1 MTEELIREY
10 LALDSSSPTN
20 LKWIKPSG
28 RRVELGHVKGYLNSY
43 GYVKAKIKG
52 KAVSLH
58 RAVFLLHYGYF
69 PKEVDHINR
78 DKTDNRPDNLRA
90 ATRSSNCHNK
100 NYVGFNFDK
109 KSQKFRVRVQVTANE
124 RITVGWYDSAFEAR
138 AAYLTFKT
146 SNNFI

>member
-43 GYVKAKIKG
+43 GYVKVKIKG
-52 KAVSLH
+52 RAVSVH
-58 RAVFLLHYGYF
+58 RAVFLLQHGYF

-78 DKTDNRPDNLRA
+78 DKTDNRPENLRA

-109 KSQKFRVRVQVTANE
+109 KSQKFRVRVQVTSSK
-124 RITVGWYDSAFEAR
+124 RITVGWYGSAFEAR
-138 AAYLTFKT
+138 AAYLAFKT